1 MTHDTDLTSV
11 STENNSDDVT
21 SVNSNAAT
29 NLSDSSLSSF
39 ASIVY
44 SAYTEQL
51 KIGTLNVCG
60 LKRRLNYPEFQDLIK
75 QFDIFCVSESKL
87 GKYDDITLEGY
98 TFLSQYRKQHF
109 IRKSGGIGVFLKF
122 DIAPYVTYIDSD
134 SDFIL
139 WFKLS
144 KQLLKTD
151 QDVVI
156 GAVYVPPSVSRFCTE
171 DELDMFEVE
180 ICNMCIQ
187 YKYVLLTGDFNAR
200 TWIKDDFTTAD
211 DFLAD
216 YFDFDDTIRNFF
228 NASSVLLDNNMN
240 LRRISHDTV
249 CNNEGNALLEICKS
263 NNLCILNGRCGK
275 DKNLGSFT
283 FKHTSVIDY
292 SITTVDTFKFIDD
305 FEVTELDSLFSDG
318 HSLLR
323 STLKFQ
329 NIKRIPQTPSQNIT
343 NKNQPKWKDTKK
355 TEFILNLDDDKIS
368 LMQTQLQ
375 QAQINIAEMNK
386 EKMNEFCTKISEI
399 FKESRTKTFKGNFN
413 YDKKS
418 DDKRWFGPKCRLA
431 RNKYHLARRIN
442 QQNPSHTN
450 KSNLKAASKSYKQ
463 SMNFYLNK
471 LNKDTQ
477 DKLRSLKIRA
487 RKNFGK

>member
-21 SVNSNAAT
+21 SVNSNDAT

-44 SAYTEQL
+44 SAFTEQL

-109 IRKSGGIGVFLKF
+109 IRKSGGIGVFLKS

-144 KQLLKTD
+144 KQILKTD

-211 DFLAD
+211 DF
-216 YFDFDDTIRNFF
+216 
-228 NASSVLLDNNMN
+228 
-240 LRRISHDTV
+240 
-249 CNNEGNALLEICKS
+249 
-263 NNLCILNGRCGK
+263 
-275 DKNLGSFT
+275 
-283 FKHTSVIDY
+283 
-292 SITTVDTFKFIDD
+292 
-305 FEVTELDSLFSDG
+305 
-318 HSLLR
+318 
-323 STLKFQ
+323 
-329 NIKRIPQTPSQNIT
+329 
-343 NKNQPKWKDTKK
+343 
-355 TEFILNLDDDKIS
+355 
-368 LMQTQLQ
+368 
-375 QAQINIAEMNK
+375 
-386 EKMNEFCTKISEI
+386 
-399 FKESRTKTFKGNFN
+399 
-413 YDKKS
+413 
-418 DDKRWFGPKCRLA
+418 
-431 RNKYHLARRIN
+431 
-442 QQNPSHTN
+442 
-450 KSNLKAASKSYKQ
+450 
-463 SMNFYLNK
+463 
-471 LNKDTQ
+471 
-477 DKLRSLKIRA
+477 
-487 RKNFGK
+487 